1 MVYGNSQSKHW
12 RKLSA
17 VSLVTAFS
25 LGLIGCSGS
34 AGTPAPGDKKASEE
48 SKEPFRITMMNQSV
62 LAEPPRADDPIV
74 KAVEKHTNTKLE
86 IQWVPGSTYDEKLN
100 ATVASGQ
107 LPMVILVN
115 GKPMPIINAIR
126 AGHFWEIGSYLKDYP
141 NLERAMNKDVLRNT
155 AVDNKNYYI
164 FRSRSLV
171 GDGMIYRTDWLQSLG
186 LKPPA
191 NLDELYNVIK
201 AFTLNDPDKNGK
213 QDTIGMG
220 EESSIR
226 GFKFV
231 MAANGGGNEWE
242 LKDGK
247 LAPTTFTKPYL
258 DTMNFYRRLYQEKLI
273 NLDFAI
279 TTRVKNIDN
288 VNKGLYGLRLG
299 DPDFITR
306 HSELF
311 KINPKA
317 ELDVS
322 STINGPQGA
331 KVLMDSGWSGAFL
344 IPKQSVKTE
353 AELKKI
359 LAYFDKL
366 SDEAGQNIFEWG
378 LEGVHYTVENG
389 KAKRTPEQDT
399 KYASEVIHLQQAMQ
413 VSDGSRAM
421 PGDMDKYT
429 AKYKAAK
436 KAVANNLVVN
446 PAAAYITPTLV
457 SKGSEL
463 NKIVNDGRVKY
474 IMGEIDEKGWKD
486 VLDKWTKAGGDKVI
500 EEINQEYAKDPNKK

>member
-1 MVYGNSQSKHW
+1 MLKSKKQL
-12 RKLSA
+12 RKLSL

-25 LGLIGCSGS
+25 VSIIGCSAGS
-34 AGTPAPGDKKASEE
+34 GGGTAPQGDKQPTATSN
-48 SKEPFRITMMNQSV
+48 EPFRITMMNQSV
-62 LAEPPRADDPIV
+62 LAEPPRPDDPII
-74 KAVEKHTNTKLE
+74 KAIEKHTNTKLE

-100 ATVASGQ
+100 ATVASGG

-115 GKPMPIINAIR
+115 NKPMPIINAIR

-155 AVDNKNYYI
+155 AVDGKNYYM
-164 FRSRSLV
+164 FRSRSLI
-171 GDGMIYRTDWLQSLG
+171 GDGMIYRTDWLEALG
-186 LKPPA
+186 LKPPTTV
-191 NLDELYNVIK
+191 DELYNVIK
-201 AFTLNDPDKNGK
+201 AYTLNDPDKNGK
-213 QDTIGMG
+213 NDTLGIG
-220 EESSIR
+220 EEMSIR
-226 GFKFV
+226 GFKFI
-231 MAANGGGNEWE
+231 MAAYGGGNEYDI
-242 LKDGK
+242 KDGK
-247 LAPTTFTKPYL
+247 LIPTAFSKEYM
-258 DTMNFYRRLYQEKLI
+258 DTMNFYRKLYQEKLI

-322 STINGPQGA
+322 STLSGPKGT
-331 KVLMDSGWSGAFL
+331 KVLMDNGWSGAFL
-344 IPKQSVKTE
+344 IPKQSVKSE
-353 AELKKI
+353 AELRKI

-366 SDEAGQNIFEWG
+366 SDETGQNIFEWG
-378 LEGVHYTVENG
+378 IQGVHYSVDNG

-399 KYASEVIHLQQAMQ
+399 KYASEVIHLQQALQ
-413 VSDGSRAM
+413 VADGSRAM
-421 PGDMDKYT
+421 PGEFDKYT
-429 AKYKAAK
+429 TKYKAAK
-436 KAVANNLVVN
+436 KAVEKNLVIN

-463 NKIVNDGRVKY
+463 NKIITDGRVKY
-474 IMGEIDEKGWKD
+474 IMGELDEKGWKD
-486 VLDKWTKAGGDKVI
+486 ILDKWTKAGGDKVI
-500 EEINQEYAKDPNKK
+500 EELSQEYAKDTNKK